1 MSEENKDLGDEAN
14 EAMKNAKKKAENL
27 GDKAKD
33 SFDKGKEET
42 KDLGDKAEEAFDD
55 AKEKTKEFTEDTK
68 KKAKEF
74 TEDTKKKA
82 NEFGDKAEEAA
93 KDFKEDVKQ
102 TFDPKSPDSGKTVAI
117 LAHITI
123 IGWIVAI
130 IMNSQNKTEFGS
142 YYIRQTLGIWII
154 AIILNFIPVVGCFA
168 SLICLV
174 LIIIS
179 LVNAA
184 NDKMVPTVGVG
195 HLFQDWFKSL

>member
-1 MSEENKDLGDEAN
+1 MSDENKDLGDEAN

-42 KDLGDKAEEAFDD
+42 KVFGDKAEEAFDD
-55 AKEKTKEFTEDTK
+55 AKE
-68 KKAKEF
+68 KAKEF

-93 KDFKEDVKQ
+93 KEFKEDVKK
-102 TFDPKSPDSGKTVAI
+102 TFDPKNPDSGKTVAI
-117 LAHITI
+117 IAHITI